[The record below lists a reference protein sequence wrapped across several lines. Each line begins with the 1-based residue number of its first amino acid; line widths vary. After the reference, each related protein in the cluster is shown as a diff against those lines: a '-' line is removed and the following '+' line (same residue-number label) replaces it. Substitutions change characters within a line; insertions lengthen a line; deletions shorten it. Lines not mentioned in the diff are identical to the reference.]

1 MSYFPSDIPYMTDE
15 EMEEHG
21 INAKRE
27 RGTNTDKLWTAI
39 RGIEHQLNNL
49 KGELIDIDEE
59 TTQSA
64 DEAYQKGLED
74 GRNETWEAAKKVV
87 LCADEGGLSIEKL
100 NKIFDCFTIQ
110 QVFRRYTVSE
120 VIEKLKAYEEKQKA
134 EDEIMVG
141 DEVRD
146 NDGETYVITCIN
158 DDGTF
163 DALYPDGTA
172 FSRADF
178 SIIYELTGRHFEIDK
193 ILEEMK
199 K

>member
-1 MSYFPSDIPYMTDE
+1 M
-15 EMEEHG
+15 METMG
-21 INAKRE
+21 MLDN
-27 RGTNTDKLWTAI
+27 D
-39 RGIEHQLNNL
+39 LNEAM
-49 KGELIDIDEE
+49 KHVCDVIQKKI
-59 TTQSA
+59 
-64 DEAYQKGLED
+64 DEAYNDGKKYGLDESD
-74 GRNETWEAAKKVV
+74 MREAVSYQRGLDDTWKAAKKVV